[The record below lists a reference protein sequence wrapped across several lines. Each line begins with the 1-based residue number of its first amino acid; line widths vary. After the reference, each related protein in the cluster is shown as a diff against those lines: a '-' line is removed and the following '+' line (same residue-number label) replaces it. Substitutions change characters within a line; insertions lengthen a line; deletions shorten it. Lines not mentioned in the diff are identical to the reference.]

1 MGFFL
6 YLSFTVPSRNSIP
19 GCGGKPRLIRQP
31 AMHDELSIDMSSSS
45 PPRLGVRFLPT
56 IPSAADS
63 SIIMDDTESGGVNDN
78 AAELLARQDSN
89 GSEGLVIIAHTH
101 DQVVGALVAKSQE
114 EGLVESGN
122 SVLLRIGEAKNKS
135 SDVVGGGGGEQGD
148 EGKEKCDSDSSAP
161 SAPVGSYQTFYT
173 VLGCD
178 GNTLATLASPQGNEE
193 RRPP

>member
-1 MGFFL
+1 
-6 YLSFTVPSRNSIP
+6 
-19 GCGGKPRLIRQP
+19 
-31 AMHDELSIDMSSSS
+31 MHDELSIDMSSSS

-161 SAPVGSYQTFYT
+161 TAPVGSYQTFYT